1 MTQVDLLDGA
11 LGHAYVIIH
20 VSSSPADFGWS
31 FIRRPRLFSIL
42 IRRRRSTMLADF
54 RTIYQHIC
62 DSLATQI
69 RSLTVASVFTASPS
83 ELLDAENRAR
93 MKHKL
98 EPVLCGLGISS
109 HANAAWIPGS
119 IHVDVEERDWQ
130 RAISW
135 RRMPLWSISKPSFS
149 QDVERGEQANPN
161 LRHAGNILWSPKHGR
176 WILASELALAMG
188 FPVNKKSAEAAQCE
202 QDAAWY
208 FLVSCVFFLKA
219 PAFERP
225 GLRWL
230 SIIVFAASFFSY
242 HGVLLWFLQR
252 LLSFLDPAAKWG
264 DFRCF
269 GPILRLGKCNS
280 CYPSWAVALGT
291 AKQCWG
297 MWQLAR
303 SSHELNWWIHI
314 SWTPKMSCS
323 SR

>member
-11 LGHAYVIIH
+11 LGHTYVIIH

-188 FPVNKKSAEAAQCE
+188 FPVNKKSAEAAQRE

-208 FLVSCVFFLKA
+208 FLVSCVFFWKPQLLK
-219 PAFERP
+219 
-225 GLRWL
+225 GLVWDGW
-230 SIIVFAASFFSY
+230 AS
-242 HGVLLWFLQR
+242 LFLQHHFFHTMASCCGFCKGCYLSWILQQNEVISAALVR
-252 LLSFLDPAAKWG
+252 SCDLGNAIHVIQAGLLLLALLSSVGECD
-264 DFRCF
+264 
-269 GPILRLGKCNS
+269 S
-280 CYPSWAVALGT
+280 
-291 AKQCWG
+291 
-297 MWQLAR
+297 
-303 SSHELNWWIHI
+303 
-314 SWTPKMSCS
+314 
-323 SR
+323 

>member
-1 MTQVDLLDGA
+1 M
-11 LGHAYVIIH
+11 
-20 VSSSPADFGWS
+20 
-31 FIRRPRLFSIL
+31 
-42 IRRRRSTMLADF
+42 
-54 RTIYQHIC
+54 
-62 DSLATQI
+62 DS
-69 RSLTVASVFTASPS
+69 
-83 ELLDAENRAR
+83 
-93 MKHKL
+93 
-98 EPVLCGLGISS
+98 GLGIGTGHGLPSQQEVCRSS
-109 HANAAWIPGS
+109 TMW
-119 IHVDVEERDWQ
+119 
-130 RAISW
+130 
-135 RRMPLWSISKPSFS
+135 
-149 QDVERGEQANPN
+149 
-161 LRHAGNILWSPKHGR
+161 AGCCLIFFGQL
-176 WILASELALAMG
+176 
-188 FPVNKKSAEAAQCE
+188 
-202 QDAAWY
+202 
-208 FLVSCVFFLKA
+208 CVFLKA

-230 SIIVFAASFFSY
+230 SIIVSAASLFSY